1 VVGGGLPCGGFFQLG
16 AAICSALSIRLG
28 NRFSKYFGARVN
40 RKLEPEKI
48 EPLDKML
55 TDQREF
61 WMGIL
66 SGLSAKASTPITEL
80 RKMDVFDFFAL
91 LSVVEKQQDKK

>member
-1 VVGGGLPCGGFFQLG
+1 V
-16 AAICSALSIRLG
+16 
-28 NRFSKYFGARVN
+28 
-40 RKLEPEKI
+40 

-61 WMGIL
+61 WMGMLTGI
-66 SGLSAKASTPITEL
+66 STKASTPITEL

-91 LSVVEKQQDKK
+91 LSVVEKQADKK

>member
-1 VVGGGLPCGGFFQLG
+1 
-16 AAICSALSIRLG
+16 
-28 NRFSKYFGARVN
+28 
-40 RKLEPEKI
+40 
-48 EPLDKML
+48 ML